1 MYCETLLERIR
12 NQYYSVIPRGTEE
25 ARIIDSITQNF
36 RAEYMKDEKNPL
48 QLLFKISMS
57 VKKGKDFIPL
67 VFETVMGMD
76 GIIYVNSSSQ
86 N

>member
-1 MYCETLLERIR
+1 
-12 NQYYSVIPRGTEE
+12 
-25 ARIIDSITQNF
+25 
-36 RAEYMKDEKNPL
+36 MKDEKNPL